1 MLWLKTRHNLE
12 IDPSW
17 IVQLNGV
24 VQGLYAGV
32 RAFSEPGDKILI
44 NTPVYVLFTEQLIE
58 PSGSSRKSVD
68 YTIRQLT
75 VLKTKSENNVLL
87 IQFNFL
93 AKINY
98 NIFAITVEND
108 KMH

>member
-1 MLWLKTRHNLE
+1 M
-12 IDPSW
+12 S
-17 IVQLNGV
+17 
-24 VQGLYAGV
+24 
-32 RAFSEPGDKILI
+32 F
-44 NTPVYVLFTEQLIE
+44 FTGQLIE

-68 YTIRQLT
+68 YTIRLLT